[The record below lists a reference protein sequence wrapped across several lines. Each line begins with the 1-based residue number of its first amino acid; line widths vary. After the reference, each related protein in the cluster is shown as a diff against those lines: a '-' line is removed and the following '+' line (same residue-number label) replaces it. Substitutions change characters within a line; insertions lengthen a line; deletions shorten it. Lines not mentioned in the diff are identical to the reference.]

1 VTRQQFALGTAQFG
15 LDYGVTNTRGR
26 LDDATMRAV
35 LEASRDAGITL
46 LDTASGYGDSEQRL
60 GAALQALAG
69 HPWQVMTKTPA
80 VPTAAVDDD
89 AIANLTRAWHTSQ
102 TRLAPARIDA
112 LLVHQADDLLKPGA
126 ERLVTWL
133 QALREAGEVRQIGI
147 SVYDPRQLDAVV
159 SRHAGTVFDIVQLPA
174 NIADQRW
181 VRHPLLRKM
190 RQAGTAIH
198 VRSLFLQ
205 GLLLAPGA
213 DTSFAGP
220 DAADWL
226 RRFHAEVARRGR
238 SPLQACLEFF
248 RSQADFDVAVIG
260 ATSAHELAQIVSAFE
275 SCEPRSWADW
285 PAAGGWADPRKWV
298 RP

>member
-1 VTRQQFALGTAQFG
+1 VTQQRLALGTAQFG

-26 LDDATMRAV
+26 LDEAAMRAV
-35 LEASRDAGITL
+35 LEGCRDAGITL

-80 VPTAAVDDD
+80 VPAAAVDDD
-89 AIANLTRAWHTSQ
+89 AMVHLTQAWHSSRA
-102 TRLAPARIDA
+102 RLAPATIDA

-159 SRHAGTVFDIVQLPA
+159 SRHAGNVFDIVQLPA

-181 VRHPLLRKM
+181 VRQPLLRKM

-205 GLLLAPGA
+205 GLLLVPGVDA
-213 DTSFAGP
+213 SFAGP

-238 SPLQACLEFF
+238 SPLQSCLEFF
-248 RSQADFDVAVIG
+248 RSQPDFDVAVIG

-285 PAAGGWADPRKWV
+285 PAAGGWTDPRKWV